1 MPHLPMLKP
10 MENHKSK
17 ITALL
22 LTLLLVVGAVLVMVY
37 THLHYEFPPKD
48 MELAQL
54 QQDTIMFGGEFVQ
67 LGNMPDLT
75 DSEEMT
81 PEEPAPSEQEAE
93 QPDVDGDD
101 IEDAGQPTPKPE
113 PKPLVTAKEPSPM
126 KVKEKPKEEKPKP
139 TGPKESKKPEEKQE
153 KNKRGQ
159 ETTTTKNDRVKDAFG
174 KNTGSDSGKQGS
186 PDGNADQGERRGQ
199 PGISGLVGY
208 TAEYWGRPHSKW
220 TGKINV
226 QVRVSPRGKVVEAH
240 AVSGS
245 GEAWSHPEVRR
256 SCEKAALE
264 SAFSVP
270 KNRTSE
276 GIGTVTWRF
285 I

>member
-1 MPHLPMLKP
+1 MLNSKLK
-10 MENHKSK
+10 MNENRNNK
-17 ITALL
+17 IVALL
-22 LTLLLVVGAVLVMVY
+22 ATLLLSGSTVLVMVY
-37 THLHYEFPPKD
+37 TNLHYEFPPKD

-54 QQDTIMFGGEFVQ
+54 QQDSIMFGGDYVM
-67 LGNMPDLT
+67 LGNMPDPT
-75 DSEEMT
+75 ESQEMDLET
-81 PEEPAPSEQEAE
+81 PAPTDAKAD

-101 IEDAGQPTPKPE
+101 LEDAGEPQPKPT
-113 PKPLVTAKEPSPM
+113 PKPLVTAKEESPM
-126 KVKEKPKEEKPKP
+126 KVKDKPKEDKNQK
-139 TGPKESKKPEEKQE
+139 TGPTTAKKPDTKQE
-153 KNKRGQ
+153 QVKRGK
-159 ETTTTKNDRVKDAFG
+159 ETANKTDRVADAFG
-174 KNTGSDSGKQGS
+174 KNTGKGAGKQGS
-186 PDGNADQGERRGQ
+186 PDGNAEQGERRGQ

-220 TGKINV
+220 VGKINV
-226 QVRVSPRGKVVEAH
+226 QVRVNTRGKVIEAH

-276 GIGTVTWRF
+276 GIGTITWKF